1 MTVAAIIVNYNAGDW
16 LLRSVR
22 SALQD
27 EAISKVY
34 VVDNASNDNSL
45 EPLED
50 SNSFIVEEQHK
61 LELIKNT
68 QNLGFGKA
76 NNIALEKAIS
86 DPTIKFALLLNP
98 DCELNT
104 EVLPTMLPFF
114 EQQPK
119 LGMAGCV
126 IKNSDG
132 SIQATCRRKFPTPW
146 TAFLRM
152 TQLHRFGIAKQT
164 DFDMGNIQL
173 LDEFAQVEAISGAF
187 MLVRLEAI
195 KEVGVFDEAYFMH
208 CEDLDLCKR
217 FEAADWQVGFV
228 PSVTVLH
235 EKGVSSQSRRIGV
248 LWNLHQGMLRF
259 SINFIVKTI
268 PLLFEV

>member
-1 MTVAAIIVNYNAGDW
+1 MSVAAIIVNYNAGEW
-16 LLRSVR
+16 LLRSVC

-45 EPLED
+45 ESLED
-50 SNSFIVEEQHK
+50 SNSFLAEKQHK

-76 NNIALEKAIS
+76 NNIALEKVMS
-86 DPTIKFALLLNP
+86 DPVIKFALLLNP

-132 SIQATCRRKFPTPW
+132 SVQVTCRRKFPT
-146 TAFLRM
+146 LS
-152 TQLHRFGIAKQT
+152 LIHI
-164 DFDMGNIQL
+164 
-173 LDEFAQVEAISGAF
+173 
-187 MLVRLEAI
+187 
-195 KEVGVFDEAYFMH
+195 
-208 CEDLDLCKR
+208 
-217 FEAADWQVGFV
+217 
-228 PSVTVLH
+228 
-235 EKGVSSQSRRIGV
+235 
-248 LWNLHQGMLRF
+248 
-259 SINFIVKTI
+259 
-268 PLLFEV
+268 